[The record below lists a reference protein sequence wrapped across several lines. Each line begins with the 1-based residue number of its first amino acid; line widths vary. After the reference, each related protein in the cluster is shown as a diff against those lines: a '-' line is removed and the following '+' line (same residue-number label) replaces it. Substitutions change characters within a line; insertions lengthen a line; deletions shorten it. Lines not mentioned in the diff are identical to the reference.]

1 MNRDEP
7 FLETLDEID
16 GRLQFNQSAYNLL
29 MVAGLL
35 RKLLLDDNPLVD
47 QVNRS
52 RHLKIRYHA

>member
-52 RHLKIRYHA
+52 RRLKIRYHA